1 MDAAA
6 RPARLAPA
14 IAVLFSAHAV
24 GVVVPLLTLPWL
36 ARVLGPAA
44 WAPVLIAQGL
54 ANWATLVLEFGFDLA
69 GARDVAQATSEAE
82 LARTA
87 AAIQRARLLLTP
99 FVSLCVVG
107 VAAIVMPG
115 DWRLIAGTVAFVV
128 ARGLSPY
135 WFYQGKQK
143 VRAAALL
150 DALSKVI
157 PAAAVFVMVRGAD
170 DGWWVLAL
178 QALGAAVS
186 TSVLTWRMH
195 GEHALPRV
203 TTGEAFAALRG
214 AVPLFA
220 ARAAAGMYLQA
231 NTMILSFFAPPV
243 AVATYGGAER
253 IVRSSINFLTP
264 LTQALFPRMSRLVR
278 TAPDEAHRELRRI
291 LVILVGLAIVG
302 AGAMALLGT
311 PIIAL
316 LLGASYAASADVL
329 RVLVLAIPLVTAGTV
344 LGIYWALP
352 WHREQLFLWSIVLGG
367 VVNIVTALLL
377 VPNGQAMGMATAV
390 IAAECSVTLVLVTAF
405 VREPRHAAPERR

>member
-1 MDAAA
+1 
-6 RPARLAPA
+6 
-14 IAVLFSAHAV
+14 VLFSAHAV

-69 GARDVAQATSEAE
+69 GARDVAQAESEEA

-99 FVSLCVVG
+99 IVSLCVVG
-107 VAAIVMPG
+107 VTAFIVP
-115 DWRLIAGTVAFVV
+115 DDPRLIVGTVTFVV

-143 VRAAALL
+143 VRTAALL
-150 DALSKVI
+150 DALSKVV
-157 PAAAVFVMVRGAD
+157 PAAAVFAVVRTPD

-178 QALGAAVS
+178 QAMGAAVS
-186 TSVLTWRMH
+186 TGLLTWRIH
-195 GEHALPRV
+195 GEHALPSV
-203 TTGEAFAALRG
+203 TTQEAISALRG

-220 ARAAAGMYLQA
+220 ARAAAGLYLQA
-231 NTMILSFFAPPV
+231 NTTILSLFAPPV

-278 TAPDEAHRELRRI
+278 TMPHEAHRELRRI
-291 LVILVGLAIVG
+291 LLILVTLAVLG
-302 AGAMALLGT
+302 AAAMAALG
-311 PIIAL
+311 PVVVAL
-316 LLGASYAASADVL
+316 LLGPSYTESVAVL
-329 RVLVLAIPLVTAGTV
+329 RVLVLAIPLVTASTV

-352 WHREQLFLWSIVLGG
+352 WRREGLFLWSIVLGG
-367 VVNIVTALLL
+367 AVNIAVALWL
-377 VPNGQAMGMATAV
+377 VPSSQAMGMATAV
-390 IAAECSVTLVLVTAF
+390 IAAECSVAFVLATAF
-405 VREPRHAAPERR
+405 ARDRQGAR

>member
-1 MDAAA
+1 M
-6 RPARLAPA
+6 

-24 GVVVPLLTLPWL
+24 GVVVPLLTIPWL
-36 ARVLGPAA
+36 ARVLGPTA

-69 GARDVAQATSEAE
+69 GARDVAQAASEE
-82 LARTA
+82 GLARTA
-87 AAIQRARLLLTP
+87 AAVQRARLLLTP
-99 FVSLCVVG
+99 LVSLCVVG
-107 VAAIVMPG
+107 ATSVILP
-115 DWRLIAGTVAFVV
+115 DDPRLIAGTVAFVV

-150 DALSKVI
+150 DVLSKVV
-157 PAAAVFVMVRGAD
+157 PAAAVFVVVTTPD

-178 QALGAAVS
+178 QAAGAAVS
-186 TSVLTWRMH
+186 TSLLTWRMH
-195 GEHALPRV
+195 REHALPSV
-203 TTGEAFAALRG
+203 TTEEALSALRG

-220 ARAAAGMYLQA
+220 ARAAAGLYLQA
-231 NTMILSFFAPPV
+231 NTTILSLFAPPV

-278 TAPDEAHRELRRI
+278 TMPHEAHRELRRI
-291 LVILVGLAIVG
+291 LLILVSLAVVG
-302 AGAMALLGT
+302 AAALALLGNVVV
-311 PIIAL
+311 AL
-316 LLGASYAASADVL
+316 LLGPSYEESVAVL

-352 WHREQLFLWSIVLGG
+352 WRREGLFLWSIVLGG
-367 VVNIVTALLL
+367 AVNILAALML
-377 VPNGQAMGMATAV
+377 VPGAQAMGMAMAV
-390 IAAECSVTLVLVTAF
+390 IAAECSVTLVLSMAF
-405 VREPRHAAPERR
+405 ARERQEAR